1 MTAVTDCRS
10 QCSIIHS
17 AKSAT
22 LATLGSA
29 KQVAVRAVAAA
40 AAAAVVLRAEAQ
52 CRSCG
57 VQGLRRASGL
67 LWREVAKWAG
77 WRSTISRLVVAT
89 PASPT
94 RRLRPCSQCPR

>member
-52 CRSCG
+52 CRSWRAG
-57 VQGLRRASGL
+57 VAPCQRP
-67 LWREVAKWAG
+67 
-77 WRSTISRLVVAT
+77 VVEGGG
-89 PASPT
+89 
-94 RRLRPCSQCPR
+94 